1 MTSPAKQAREILAKG
16 PLPFRKLHEI
26 IGGDD
31 AVLWKAVYQMQY
43 RGFVKISGEDK
54 TITLLKSGGG
64 ARRTQRQEA
73 RREKS
78 REASL

>member
-1 MTSPAKQAREILAKG
+1 MTTPAKRAREILAKG

-31 AVLWKAVYQMQY
+31 AVLWRAVYQMQY
-43 RGFVKISGEDK
+43 RGSVKITGEDK
-54 TITLLKSGGG
+54 TVTLLAHK
-64 ARRTQRQEA
+64 AAPPPRQEA